1 MVAAGGDS
9 SAGLF
14 EPEEFRDGEHLPAAG
29 TASSVADAAGE
40 QLAVWA
46 AAFGGETLAAAG
58 TFVDPGGGA
67 GSAGRQRGQRCR
79 GGSGGGQ
86 AIAVGRLAARGA
98 TEASGPAGA
107 QRGAAALAGWRNAGV
122 TPRARAGGWAGGWAG
137 HGDSRAVRHCGSAP
151 PRFPW
156 AGHRLRPGVSA
167 GRTAPGAGRAAAAAR
182 RAQLHLAGLGG
193 PGPGQP
199 RLARSRT
206 AQTSEVA
213 V

>member
-67 GSAGRQRGQRCR
+67 GSAGSAGRQRGQRCR
-79 GGSGGGQ
+79 GGSGGGP

-107 QRGAAALAGWRNAGV
+107 QRGAAVLAGWRNAGV
-122 TPRARAGGWAGGWAG
+122 TPRARAGGWAG

-156 AGHRLRPGVSA
+156 PGHRLRPRVSA

-182 RAQLHLAGLGG
+182 RG
-193 PGPGQP
+193 
-199 RLARSRT
+199 SW
-206 AQTSEVA
+206 
-213 V
+213 